1 MRASGATGAGT
12 ERVARSRSKERSVAL
27 GEGLARAGGVAPG
40 SVMRPGNAGAST
52 ADGRLQRPSAGARE
66 AVRGWDLSARDP
78 AARRH
83 RQRLHALTHDCH
95 EAKICFS
102 PGYELDGRDPGTI
115 TSRPRP

>member
-1 MRASGATGAGT
+1 
-12 ERVARSRSKERSVAL
+12 
-27 GEGLARAGGVAPG
+27 
-40 SVMRPGNAGAST
+40 MRPGNAGAST

-115 TSRPRP
+115 TSRPRPGRAVAGRPTVPATPTVSADATPASRLGRIPERRSPLAART